1 MKQMKIMLKHFDKIG
16 DDNADDVT
24 GRLLNTT
31 LALLQPGD
39 IFLVFTL
46 GDS

>member
-1 MKQMKIMLKHFDKIG
+1 MKITLRHFDKIG
-16 DDNADDVT
+16 DDNADDYVI

-46 GDS
+46 CDS

>member
-1 MKQMKIMLKHFDKIG
+1 MKIMLKYFDKTG
-16 DDNADDVT
+16 DDNDADVVI

-39 IFLVFTL
+39 IFLVFML
-46 GDS
+46 CDS

>member
-1 MKQMKIMLKHFDKIG
+1 MKITLKHFDKIG
-16 DDNADDVT
+16 DDNAADDVI

-31 LALLQPGD
+31 LDLLQPGD

-46 GDS
+46 CDS